1 MYFKSGFMTFRHSYA
16 YLFVNNEA
24 NITVVVKYLGH
35 TKIKE
40 TLNTYK
46 HLFNSALNEIIDLID
61 KLENKGYVSFLA
73 NFILQLFLLHSLIL
87 RIIHH
92 LIQL

>member
-1 MYFKSGFMTFRHSYA
+1 MYFKSGSMTFRHSYV
-16 YLFVNNEA
+16 YLFVNNEV